1 MKKENKIIVVISPD
15 DRAREVMIKRI
26 IIDMGFAQTV
36 TDAGKIVKGTPHD
49 YDLPNTYFVF
59 ATTYNLRD
67 SPATTHRLASMAA
80 HGIAV
85 VVGGKKMYPEFEWTC
100 QPFYPSDFVR

>member
-15 DRAREVMIKRI
+15 DRAREVMIKRL

-49 YDLPNTYFVF
+49 YDLPNTY
-59 ATTYNLRD
+59 NLRD

-85 VVGGKKMYPEFEWTC
+85 VVGVKKMYPEFEWTC